1 MATHRPLLAPS
12 PPLLSP
18 KDPPDPQGPKL
29 PDPIPSP
36 LSQSYSRR
44 TGSSRSRSSDKTAPD
59 PLGEL
64 RSGSILDRP
73 GSRHVGRAPTKR
85 SGSERAGS
93 QRELADEEAR
103 FVYIND
109 PARTN
114 QPVRFPD
121 NSIRTAK
128 YSVLSFL
135 PRNLFEQFHRVA
147 YVYFL
152 ILAGLNQVPQLG
164 VFSPVAS
171 VLPLAFV
178 LGVTAVK
185 DAYEDWR
192 RHRSDRA
199 ENARIAHVFSDG
211 EFAPKPWREVQVGE
225 LVRVAANETLPC
237 DMVVL
242 STSDPTGV
250 AYVQTINL
258 DGESNLKTR
267 YARQETQAVAPHA
280 MAGTIRCERPNR
292 NIYGFHANL
301 DLGGK
306 KVSLGPSNIIL
317 RGCELKNTA
326 WALGVAVYT
335 GKDTKVMLNSS
346 GAPSKR
352 SRLEAHMNRET
363 ILLAVALAALC
374 TIVSALAGAW
384 LHTHRDELDD
394 MPFYRK
400 RDFSGREPD
409 NYEWYGI
416 GWEIAFTFMSAVIQ
430 FQVLIPIALYISMEL
445 VRVGQAYFMIQ
456 DKDMFDE
463 STNSRLQCRALNI
476 NEDLGQIK
484 YVFSDKTG
492 TLTEN
497 KMEFRCASVQGVDYS
512 SGGGGGGSDEY
523 GGAAYNGP
531 SEIVNDKILR
541 PKMTVATDPEL
552 RNLLRAGTGYKAR
565 RACDFFLALATCN
578 TIVPIE
584 VDTSDPS
591 VKLIDYQG
599 ESPDEQALVYAAAA
613 YGFVLIERTSG
624 HIIIDI
630 FGERQRYFLTYHLS

>member
-1 MATHRPLLAPS
+1 MHMKNRPLLDQGKSSSSKIPNALPHLLTAQPDHGHAPAFASPS

-18 KDPPDPQGPKL
+18 TDPPDRQGPKL

-36 LSQSYSRR
+36 LIQSYSRR
-44 TGSSRSRSSDKTAPD
+44 TGPARVEAR
-59 PLGEL
+59 
-64 RSGSILDRP
+64 RP
-73 GSRHVGRAPTKR
+73 APTKR

-171 VLPLAFV
+171 VLRSPSCS
-178 LGVTAVK
+178 
-185 DAYEDWR
+185 
-192 RHRSDRA
+192 RHRRQGRLRGLAPPPLRQGRERPRRSRLLRRRIRA
-199 ENARIAHVFSDG
+199 QALEGGSGGGAGARGGERDAAVRHGGAVDERPDG
-211 EFAPKPWREVQVGE
+211 RGLRADDQPGR
-225 LVRVAANETLPC
+225 
-237 DMVVL
+237 
-242 STSDPTGV
+242 
-250 AYVQTINL
+250 
-258 DGESNLKTR
+258 ESNLKTR

-306 KVSLGPSNIIL
+306 RVSLGPSNIIL

-363 ILLAVALAALC
+363 ILLAVALVALC

-416 GWEIAFTFMSAVIQ
+416 GWEIAFTFMSARDTVPGAYPHRALHLHGAGAGGASVLHDTGPGHVRREHQ
-430 FQVLIPIALYISMEL
+430 FQVAVQGPEHK
-445 VRVGQAYFMIQ
+445 RGF
-456 DKDMFDE
+456 
-463 STNSRLQCRALNI
+463 
-476 NEDLGQIK
+476 GQIK

-497 KMEFRCASVQGVDYS
+497 KMEFRCASVQGW
-512 SGGGGGGSDEY
+512 
-523 GGAAYNGP
+523 
-531 SEIVNDKILR
+531 I
-541 PKMTVATDPEL
+541 TVAAAAAVMNMVTKNDCPTDPEL

-599 ESPDEQALVYAAAA
+599 SHRMSRRWFTQQQLMDSCSSKGLLV
-613 YGFVLIERTSG
+613 TSSSTSSARG
-624 HIIIDI
+624 
-630 FGERQRYFLTYHLS
+630 